1 MGWFTD
7 NILGLDDSGGIVG
20 SVETVATNPLKSF
33 RNAKERIVD
42 DIAGLDDSGG
52 TLGSV
57 IAFGE
62 NIEDSLREGIED
74 VDAALQNKYVRATI
88 KLVSQV
94 SPDPFTRA
102 TAAFLDAYATADSG
116 DDLSAAQIVNL
127 ATSTAAA
134 YQASQAPSTELD
146 QSLEF
151 DEGDI
156 AGTPADPTAL
166 DEVAKFATNET
177 VGKIANVG
185 AQVADGAEFSDAVLN
200 VFQQDLVSGLVGDVA
215 EGTTLTEKDAE
226 ALANT
231 IIDYSESGEL
241 STAIADNLGDFV
253 AKYQFGLPTDVEGP
267 YTQDITNKIAA
278 VKAGLQGISSIDQAE
293 GVGDVIF
300 NAASTYFTE
309 EGELD
314 LPKIADADIPG
325 FDLPEVDIDIPL
337 PDALEGLVDFDL
349 TLPNLGLPAFAGI
362 PVSLGDL
369 KGDLDIIE
377 TSFTFPDLPEMD
389 VNIPDI
395 PIGSPEVDFPDVD
408 VPEVD
413 IDIPEVDVE
422 IPEVD
427 VPEVDIEIPEV
438 DIPEVDIEIPEVDVE
453 IPEVEGPDI
462 DGPDIDIDLDFSREK
477 GMLLDDDDSPV
488 FELMQ
493 YAFAQGLD
501 PLGQIRPVLPRLNN
515 YLTNKES

>member
-88 KLVSQV
+88 SLVAKV

-127 ATSTAAA
+127 ATATAAA

-146 QSLEF
+146 ESLEF

-166 DEVAKFATNET
+166 DEAAKFATNET

-185 AQVADGAEFSDAVLN
+185 AQVADGAEFSDAVFD

-253 AKYQFGLPTDVEGP
+253 AKYQFGLPTDFEGP

-293 GVGDVIF
+293 GVGDAIF

-369 KGDLDIIE
+369 TGDLDIIE
-377 TSFTFPDLPEMD
+377 TSFTLPDLPEMT
-389 VNIPDI
+389 VKVPDI
-395 PIGSPEVDFPDVD
+395 PIGSPEVDLPEIDI
-408 VPEVD
+408 PEVD
-413 IDIPEVDVE
+413 IDIPEAEVE
-422 IPEVD
+422 IPEV
-427 VPEVDIEIPEV
+427 EI
-438 DIPEVDIEIPEVDVE
+438 DIPEVDIEIPEVE
-453 IPEVEGPDI
+453 TPEVELEKPDFEGPDI
-462 DGPDIDIDLDFSREK
+462 EEPDISKPTLDLMQFAGLLSTTGGAKAPTEEEERSQYQTQFDFLAGLQPL
-477 GMLLDDDDSPV
+477 GMLGNFQRRS
-488 FELMQ
+488 
-493 YAFAQGLD
+493 
-501 PLGQIRPVLPRLNN
+501 
-515 YLTNKES
+515 

>member
-146 QSLEF
+146 ESLQF

-166 DEVAKFATNET
+166 DEAAKFATNET

-185 AQVADGAEFSDAVLN
+185 AQVADGAEFSDAVFN
-200 VFQQDLVSGLVGDVA
+200 VFQQDLVAGLVGDVA
-215 EGTTLTEKDAE
+215 EGTVLTEKDAE

-267 YTQDITNKIAA
+267 YTQDTTNKIAA

-293 GVGDVIF
+293 AVGDVIF

-325 FDLPEVDIDIPL
+325 FDLPEVDIDLPL
-337 PDALEGLVDFDL
+337 PDALKDLVDFDL
-349 TLPNLGLPAFAGI
+349 TLPNIGLPAFTGI
-362 PVSLGDL
+362 PVSLGEL
-369 KGDLDIIE
+369 AGDLDIIE
-377 TSFTFPDLPEMD
+377 TSFTLPDIPEMT
-389 VNIPDI
+389 VNIPKI
-395 PIGSPEVDFPDVD
+395 PIGFPETALDLPKVDVD
-408 VPEVD
+408 IPKVD
-413 IDIPEVDVE
+413 VELPKVDVE
-422 IPEVD
+422 IPK
-427 VPEVDIEIPEV
+427 
-438 DIPEVDIEIPEVDVE
+438 VDVE
-453 IPEVEGPDI
+453 IPKVDLPKVDVEIPKVDKPDFEGPDI
-462 DGPDIDIDLDFSREK
+462 EEPDISKPTLDLMQFAGLLSLTGGGKAPAEEEQAGSQYQTK
-477 GMLLDDDDSPV
+477 FNFLAGLEPLGMLGS
-488 FELMQ
+488 FQ
-493 YAFAQGLD
+493 KRA
-501 PLGQIRPVLPRLNN
+501 
-515 YLTNKES
+515 

>member
-116 DDLSAAQIVNL
+116 EDLSAAQIVNL

-134 YQASQAPSTELD
+134 YQASQGPSTELD
-146 QSLEF
+146 ESLQF

-166 DEVAKFATNET
+166 DEAAKFATNET

-185 AQVADGAEFSDAVLN
+185 AQVADGAEFSDAVFD

-215 EGTTLTEKDAE
+215 EGTVLTEKDAE
-226 ALANT
+226 ALTNT

-253 AKYQFGLPTDVEGP
+253 AKYQFGL
-267 YTQDITNKIAA
+267 
-278 VKAGLQGISSIDQAE
+278 
-293 GVGDVIF
+293 
-300 NAASTYFTE
+300 
-309 EGELD
+309 
-314 LPKIADADIPG
+314 
-325 FDLPEVDIDIPL
+325 
-337 PDALEGLVDFDL
+337 ALL
-349 TLPNLGLPAFAGI
+349 
-362 PVSLGDL
+362 
-369 KGDLDIIE
+369 
-377 TSFTFPDLPEMD
+377 
-389 VNIPDI
+389 
-395 PIGSPEVDFPDVD
+395 
-408 VPEVD
+408 
-413 IDIPEVDVE
+413 
-422 IPEVD
+422 
-427 VPEVDIEIPEV
+427 
-438 DIPEVDIEIPEVDVE
+438 
-453 IPEVEGPDI
+453 
-462 DGPDIDIDLDFSREK
+462 
-477 GMLLDDDDSPV
+477 
-488 FELMQ
+488 
-493 YAFAQGLD
+493 
-501 PLGQIRPVLPRLNN
+501 
-515 YLTNKES
+515 